1 MRMRRAA
8 RVLAVGTACALVL
21 AACGA
26 DDDAGDDAD
35 GDSEQA
41 AEDAGDDSADGAE
54 DEDAGGEDTEDEA
67 VGDGPGEP
75 IVIGALTS
83 FTGPFT
89 PWGVQARAGMQLAAD
104 EINGEG
110 GVGGRMIEIV
120 EADDQNDPDAGI
132 TELERMVEQE
142 GVLAVGGVISSSV
155 GVAVADVAEELE
167 TPLFVVKSGS
177 PAVLT
182 ADSRYTFRT
191 CLPSAPMTA
200 PPLLQYAEENGIE
213 RVGGIIAEYAWGEG
227 VQAALEETFADSD
240 IELQIESAPVDASDF
255 NTYLRSLQEFDPQII
270 AATGHPPGAGPITI
284 QASDLGLDVPVTGP
298 YAPLAT
304 VVEGVGE
311 VAYDNYADYGCADY
325 SSEDYQELATRFA
338 EESEF
343 SFMEDDAV
351 AGYAIV
357 KIVAEAVEN
366 GATDAT
372 AVAEYAHDN
381 EFDMP
386 GYSHVLSWTEFGELA
401 ASQPSLS
408 IIRGEAPPE
417 GVNPGADW
425 YPEVLS
431 ISDPLEPFQP

>member
-1 MRMRRAA
+1 MRVRGFS
-8 RVLAVGTACALVL
+8 RVLATGAALALALGACASDDGDDP
-21 AACGA
+21 ADDGGTTAA
-26 DDDAGDDAD
+26 DDDDGGDTEDDGGDEGTDDEGDGDDA
-35 GDSEQA
+35 S
-41 AEDAGDDSADGAE
+41 
-54 DEDAGGEDTEDEA
+54 
-67 VGDGPGEP
+67 GEP

-89 PWGVQARAGMQLAAD
+89 PWGVQAEAGMQMAAD
-104 EINGEG
+104 EINADG
-110 GVGGRMIEIV
+110 GVGGRMIELV
-120 EADDQNDPDAGI
+120 SADDQNNVDEGI
-132 TELERMVEQE
+132 SAFERMVEQD

-155 GVAVADVAEELE
+155 GVAVAEVAEDLE
-167 TPLFVVKSGS
+167 TPLMVIKSGS

-191 CLPSAPMTA
+191 CLPAAPMTA
-200 PPLLQYAEENGIE
+200 PPLLQYAEDNGYE
-213 RVGGIIAEYAWGEG
+213 RVGGIIADYAWGQG
-227 VQAALEETFADSD
+227 IAAALEETFADSD
-240 IELQIESAPVDASDF
+240 IELQIETAPVDATDF
-255 NTYLRSLQEFDPQII
+255 NTYLRNLQDFDPDII

-284 QASDLGLDVPVTGP
+284 QASDLGLTVPVTGP

-304 VVEGVGE
+304 VFEGVGE

-325 SSEDYQELATRFA
+325 SSDDYQELAARFA

-357 KIVAEAVEN
+357 MAVAEAVEN
-366 GATDAT
+366 GANDPA
-372 AVAEYAHDN
+372 AVAEYLHGA

-386 GYSHVLSWTEFGELA
+386 GYSHTLSWTEWGELA

-408 IIRGEAPPE
+408 IIRQQEPPE

-425 YPEVLS
+425 YPEVVS